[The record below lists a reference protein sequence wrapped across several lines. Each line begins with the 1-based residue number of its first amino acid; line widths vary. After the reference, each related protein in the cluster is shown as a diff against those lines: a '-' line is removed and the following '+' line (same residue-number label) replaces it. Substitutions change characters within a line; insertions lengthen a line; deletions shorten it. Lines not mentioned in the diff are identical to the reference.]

1 MNRKPGGQFLQVQ
14 NNKSRQSFVS
24 NNNSSRGGGG
34 GGGGGGSGNRRPYQG
49 GGQGKKGGGK
59 KWKKANRYSGQK
71 QKKFA
76 GQQVSQ
82 FIGNNQSRG
91 GGGSGGGGQRQGQG
105 GGKGKGGG
113 GGGYQK
119 GSKAKSGGKG
129 KGGKGKGKKGRG
141 KQGPKKYRDDLS
153 QLLFEMSKLV
163 TWHMPSGSALELK
176 KRFDENLE
184 MSKNVS
190 VESAVEFTVLNYY
203 DTLKKV
209 ENEIKGLIRSQM
221 DNKSDKIS
229 QQHLKNANDLMQ
241 KGQFQEAAKLFDL
254 VSFGCD
260 FKLKFDQKFFL
271 FLLGLALRR
280 SSCQCIHSRQAG

>member
-91 GGGSGGGGQRQGQG
+91 GGGGGGGGGQRQGQG
-105 GGKGKGGG
+105 GGKGKG

-229 QQHLKNANDLMQ
+229 QQHLKSANDLMQ

-260 FKLKFDQKFFL
+260 FKLKFDQNFLL
-271 FLLGLALRR
+271 FLAGLALRR